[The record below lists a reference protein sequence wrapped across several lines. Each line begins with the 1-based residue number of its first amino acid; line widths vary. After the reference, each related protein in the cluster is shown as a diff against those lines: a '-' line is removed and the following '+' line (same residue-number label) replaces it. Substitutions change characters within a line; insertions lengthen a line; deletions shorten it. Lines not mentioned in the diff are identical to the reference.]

1 VTGLIRGV
9 IIVSGQTSAQQAAEN
24 LGLHIKHGE
33 KMTDGAMASKISGC
47 SKRPTSKAQ
56 RAKKL
61 RRMLRYVEP
70 LHDVRTPVM
79 DFFGILLVDA

>member
-1 VTGLIRGV
+1 
-9 IIVSGQTSAQQAAEN
+9 
-24 LGLHIKHGE
+24 
-33 KMTDGAMASKISGC
+33 MTDGAMASKISGC

-61 RRMLRYVEP
+61 RRMLRNVEP